1 MTPAVPEH
9 HPLLA
14 LIDLCHAA
22 RSATTVE
29 ALGFLL
35 VNDTQRLVAY
45 RQAALWQCQ
54 GGIQALSGVMEA
66 DGNAPYAQ
74 WLHKVCNHL
83 HGLDSAASAQ
93 DALAAPPLTPRP
105 VQAGDLPPELA
116 EAWQAWLP
124 AQALWLPLAVA
135 GPRGGGL
142 LLAADAP
149 WPAAELALLAEWGHA
164 WQHAWRGLQPQA
176 AWSPRRWLA
185 QLPDWLRASREQP
198 WWRRRPLQ
206 LTLGALLVLLF
217 PVRLSVLAPGELVP
231 ARPAVLRAPM
241 EGVISQFHVR
251 PNEAVRA
258 GQALFS
264 FDEAALA
271 SRLEAARQ
279 ALATA
284 EAEYR
289 QFAQL
294 ALNDGKSKGQL
305 AVLAGKIG
313 EKQAEADYLARQ
325 FERSHVVA
333 PQDGIALFDDP
344 AEWVGRPVQT
354 GERIMRVAAANEVEI
369 EAWISIG
376 DAIPLEAG
384 APVQLYLSA
393 TPFRPVAGHLRYLN
407 HDAVARPDGSYA
419 YRARA
424 RLEDVPRDRIGL
436 KGTAKLHGQWTTLIH
451 WVLRRPLASIRQ
463 FIAF

>member
-1 MTPAVPEH
+1 MSQATAEAN
-9 HPLLA
+9 PLLA
-14 LIDLCHAA
+14 LLNLCHAA
-22 RSATTVE
+22 RTAAGVE

-35 VNDTQRLVAY
+35 VNDTRRLMAY
-45 RQAALWQCQ
+45 RQAALWQHQ
-54 GGIQALSGVMEA
+54 GGIQALSGVIEA

-74 WLHKVCNHL
+74 WLHKVCSHL
-83 HGLDSAASAQ
+83 HGIHSSASAQ
-93 DALAAPPLTPRP
+93 EALAALPSAPQP
-105 VQAGDLPPELA
+105 VQADDLPPELA
-116 EAWQAWLP
+116 GEWQAWLP
-124 AQALWLPLAVA
+124 AHALWLPLGEA
-135 GPRGGGL
+135 GRPEGGL

-149 WPAAELALLAEWGHA
+149 WPAAELALLTEWGHA
-164 WQHAWRGLQPQA
+164 WQHAWKGLQPQA

-185 QLPDWLRASREQP
+185 QLPDWLRASRAQP

-206 LTLGALLVLLF
+206 LAIGALLVLLF

-294 ALNDGKSKGQL
+294 ALTDGKSKGQL

-344 AEWVGRPVQT
+344 AEWIGRPVQT
-354 GERIMRVAAANEVEI
+354 GERIMRVADANDVEI
-369 EAWISIG
+369 EAWIAIG

-393 TPFRPVAGHLRYLN
+393 TPFRPVAGRLRYLN

-463 FIAF
+463 FIAL

>member
-1 MTPAVPEH
+1 MTQAVPEH

-149 WPAAELALLAEWGHA
+149 
-164 WQHAWRGLQPQA
+164 
-176 AWSPRRWLA
+176 
-185 QLPDWLRASREQP
+185 
-198 WWRRRPLQ
+198 
-206 LTLGALLVLLF
+206 
-217 PVRLSVLAPGELVP
+217 
-231 ARPAVLRAPM
+231 
-241 EGVISQFHVR
+241 
-251 PNEAVRA
+251 
-258 GQALFS
+258 
-264 FDEAALA
+264 
-271 SRLEAARQ
+271 
-279 ALATA
+279 
-284 EAEYR
+284 
-289 QFAQL
+289 
-294 ALNDGKSKGQL
+294 
-305 AVLAGKIG
+305 
-313 EKQAEADYLARQ
+313 
-325 FERSHVVA
+325 
-333 PQDGIALFDDP
+333 
-344 AEWVGRPVQT
+344 GRPPSWPCWPNGAMPGSTPGGACNLKPPGRHGAGWRNCPT
-354 GERIMRVAAANEVEI
+354 GCRPPGSSPGGV
-369 EAWISIG
+369 
-376 DAIPLEAG
+376 G
-384 APVQLYLSA
+384 ARCS
-393 TPFRPVAGHLRYLN
+393 
-407 HDAVARPDGSYA
+407 
-419 YRARA
+419 
-424 RLEDVPRDRIGL
+424 
-436 KGTAKLHGQWTTLIH
+436 
-451 WVLRRPLASIRQ
+451 
-463 FIAF
+463 